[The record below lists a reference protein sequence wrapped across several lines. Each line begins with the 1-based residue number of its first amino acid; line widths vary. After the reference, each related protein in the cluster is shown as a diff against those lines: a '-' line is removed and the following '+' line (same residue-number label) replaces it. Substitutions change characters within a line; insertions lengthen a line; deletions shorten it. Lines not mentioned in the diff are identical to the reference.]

1 VRERNIYRE
10 GQTTHYGQPVKDA
23 GRMAVIWDQ
32 LKESS
37 SFTAR
42 RLEIRNSNAH
52 SIHRKRGLAITP
64 VKFGISFT
72 ATLFNQGEALVLIY
86 RDGSVQVSHGGTEMG
101 QGLNTKIRQIAAE
114 SLGLPLESIRIMPTR
129 TDKLPNTSATAAS
142 AGTDLNGAAVLYAC
156 AQIKHRLSHVASA
169 MLKCEPEAVRFSAGQ
184 VFKEDEGSI
193 SFAQVCE
200 QAYRAR
206 IPLFAQGYY
215 RTPGIHYDPATASG
229 KPFHYFVYGAA
240 VSEVEVD
247 GFTGDCRLLRKDILE
262 DVGTSLS
269 PLIDQGQIEGGF
281 IQGVGWLTIEELLWD
296 SQGRLATAG
305 ASTYK
310 LPSWSEMPETFHV
323 NFLERAADPDVI
335 FGSKAVGEPPL
346 MLAIS
351 VREAI
356 RDAVAAFGNGG
367 PVEIAS
373 PATPERIFFAVRR
386 ARAQREAIAGAVG
399 IVVHQ

>member
-1 VRERNIYRE
+1 
-10 GQTTHYGQPVKDA
+10 
-23 GRMAVIWDQ
+23 
-32 LKESS
+32 
-37 SFTAR
+37 
-42 RLEIRNSNAH
+42 
-52 SIHRKRGLAITP
+52 
-64 VKFGISFT
+64 
-72 ATLFNQGEALVLIY
+72 
-86 RDGSVQVSHGGTEMG
+86 
-101 QGLNTKIRQIAAE
+101 
-114 SLGLPLESIRIMPTR
+114 
-129 TDKLPNTSATAAS
+129 
-142 AGTDLNGAAVLYAC
+142 LNGAAVLDAC
-156 AQIKHRLSHVASA
+156 TQIRHRLSQVASA
-169 MLKCEPEAVRFSAGQ
+169 MLECVPEAVRFSLGQ
-184 VFKEDEGSI
+184 VFKEGAAAI

-215 RTPGIHYDPATASG
+215 RTPGIHYDAATASG

-247 GFTGDCRLLRKDILE
+247 GFTGDCRLLRTDILE

-269 PLIDQGQIEGGF
+269 PLIDRGQIEGGF

-296 SQGRLATAG
+296 SQGSLATAG

-367 PVEIAS
+367 PVELAS

-386 ARAQREAIAGAVG
+386 ARAQREAVAGAVG
-399 IVVHQ
+399 TVVHQ